1 MTQKIQCPKCNTTI
15 SIDDILSHQIEEKM
29 KAEFEKKQKE
39 KELEFSKKANELKK
53 QSDELI
59 AKKNEL
65 DSIVSEKVSSQ
76 LSTEK
81 LKIYKEAKAS
91 IEKEQDDKLAF
102 LQEELKS
109 KNEKLNKA
117 NQTEIELR
125 KEKIKFEYEF

>member
-15 SIDDILSHQIEEKM
+15 SIDDILSNQIEEKM
-29 KAEFEKKQKE
+29 KEEFEKKQKE

-76 LSTEK
+76 ISAEK

-91 IEKEQDDKLAF
+91 IEKVQDDKLAF

-109 KNEKLNKA
+109 KNENVKLSNLIAFLK
-117 NQTEIELR
+117 
-125 KEKIKFEYEF
+125 